1 MTNEEKSIL
10 LHEDSFNYELNENE
24 YTGTLLEEER
34 RKKLKDYL
42 MKNPFNIGSLGYI
55 FAKNTITE
63 AQTLCLKKFSSDIL
77 SSYEGRG
84 SNFRKFYEF
93 CSEMSDI

>member
-1 MTNEEKSIL
+1 MKKKVYFCTK
-10 LHEDSFNYELNENE
+10 DSFNYELNENE

-55 FAKNTITE
+55 FCEKYYYRST
-63 AQTLCLKKFSSDIL
+63 DIV
-77 SSYEGRG
+77 
-84 SNFRKFYEF
+84 
-93 CSEMSDI
+93 SEEI